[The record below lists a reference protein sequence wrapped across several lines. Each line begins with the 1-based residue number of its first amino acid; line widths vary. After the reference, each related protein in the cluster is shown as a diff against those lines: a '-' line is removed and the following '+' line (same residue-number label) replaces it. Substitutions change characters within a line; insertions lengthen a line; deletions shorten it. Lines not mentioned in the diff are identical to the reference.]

1 MFPHHWLVISSK
13 QWIVLFSKI
22 KRFWKGKNKL
32 KVEKLFEKQPFVN
45 PIESHPTLRALF
57 QFWSAFSETIEGEN
71 VYNEC
76 PMHLQMR
83 WSSEHL

>member
-1 MFPHHWLVISSK
+1 MSQMSCSNQLLVISSK

-71 VYNEC
+71 VYKSVQC
-76 PMHLQMR
+76 TCR
-83 WSSEHL
+83 